1 MVKGTYMS
9 RNSTRRLGFA
19 FALVGAAALTAPAL
33 AGATTGSLGSS
44 DAPAAGFTCS
54 ALSTE
59 TTPNGWGIPFD
70 DEKNQLAFYS
80 DTSVIDDD
88 GSLKL
93 EIVKATPDNRSA
105 WYHSAGSIPLADAAK
120 NEIGF
125 AEKAATSQTS
135 FQLRLTGTT
144 NAKEGENGFATLYW
158 VANGNDSVGTATG
171 GTHTN
176 IQDGKWI
183 STRDIEG
190 APKNVPSDLD
200 DIIAG
205 NPDATIEHYGVSVGR
220 GDIGTTTY
228 VDAVKFNGCTTNFA
242 LKDEPAGAFGSLS
255 DIFGSLSAS

>member
-1 MVKGTYMS
+1 MSTIARRTGTV
-9 RNSTRRLGFA
+9 A
-19 FALVGAAALTAPAL
+19 ALASAAALIFPAIASAL
-33 AGATTGSLGSS
+33 PTGSLGSS
-44 DAPAAGFTCS
+44 DVPAAGFTCS

-59 TTPNGWGIPFD
+59 ATPHGWGTQFD
-70 DEKNQLAFYS
+70 DEKLQKAFYS
-80 DTSVIDDD
+80 DTNVVDED

-93 EIVKATPDNRSA
+93 EIVEPHPDNRSA
-105 WYHSAGSIPLADAAK
+105 WYHSAGSIPLADALD

-144 NAKEGENGFATLYW
+144 NPAVNENGFATLYW
-158 VANGNDSVGTATG
+158 VANGNGSVDTADG

-176 IQDGKWI
+176 IQNGKWI

-190 APKNVPSDLD
+190 APKNVPSDLG

-220 GDIGTTTY
+220 GDIGTSTHI
-228 VDAVKFNGCTTNFA
+228 DAVKFNGCTTNFA
-242 LKDEPAGAFGSLS
+242 KNDPEPETSTGSL
-255 DIFGSLSAS
+255 GSLGNIFAS

>member
-1 MVKGTYMS
+1 MS
-9 RNSTRRLGFA
+9 RNSTRRLGLA

-44 DAPAAGFTCS
+44 DAAGFTCS

-59 TTPNGWGIPFD
+59 ATPDGWGIPFD

-80 DTSVIDDD
+80 DTKVLDDD

-105 WYHSAGSIPLADAAK
+105 WYHSAGSIPLADAVK

-144 NAKEGENGFATLYW
+144 NPAAGENGFATLYW
-158 VANGNDSVGTATG
+158 VANGNDSVDTTTG
-171 GTHTN
+171 GTHAN
-176 IQDGKWI
+176 IQNGKWI

-205 NPDATIEHYGVSVGR
+205 NPGATIEHYGVSVGR
-220 GDIGTTTY
+220 GEIGTSTH

-242 LKDEPAGAFGSLS
+242 KNDPETSTGSLGS
-255 DIFGSLSAS
+255 LGNIFGSLSAS

>member
-70 DEKNQLAFYS
+70 DEKKQVAFYS
-80 DTSVIDDD
+80 DTDVLDTD

-93 EIVKATPDNRSA
+93 EITAPSPDNRSVS
-105 WYHSAGSIPLADAAK
+105 YHSAGSIKLSDAVK
-120 NEIGF
+120 TEIGF
-125 AEKAATSQTS
+125 AEKAASSQAS
-135 FQLRLTGTT
+135 FQLRLSGTT
-144 NAKEGENGFATLYW
+144 NPADNGFATVYW
-158 VANGNDSVGTATG
+158 VANGNDSVDTTNG
-171 GTHTN
+171 GAHTN
-176 IQDGKWI
+176 IQNGKWI
-183 STRDIEG
+183 STRDIGG
-190 APKNVPSDLD
+190 APKNVPTDLAA
-200 DIIAG
+200 IAAA
-205 NPDATIEHYGVSVGR
+205 NPDATVEHYGVSIGR
-220 GDIGTTTY
+220 ADAGLTH

-242 LKDEPAGAFGSLS
+242 LKDEPAGAFGSLGN
-255 DIFGSLSAS
+255 IFGSLSAS

>member
-1 MVKGTYMS
+1 MS
-9 RNSTRRLGFA
+9 RNSTRRLGLSI
-19 FALVGAAALTAPAL
+19 ALVGAAAFTAPAL

-44 DAPAAGFTCS
+44 DGAAAGFTCS
-54 ALSTE
+54 VLSTE
-59 TTPNGWGIPFD
+59 ATPNGWGIPFD

-80 DTSVIDDD
+80 ETNVLDED
-88 GSLKL
+88 GSLELK
-93 EIVKATPDNRSA
+93 IAQATPDNRSA
-105 WYHSAGSIPLADAAK
+105 WYHSAGSIPLADAVK

-125 AEKAATSQTS
+125 AEKAAASQTS

-144 NAKEGENGFATLYW
+144 NPAAGENGFATLYW
-158 VANGNDSVGTATG
+158 VANGNESVDTAGG

-176 IQDGKWI
+176 LQNGKWI
-183 STRDIEG
+183 STRNIEG
-190 APKNVPSDLD
+190 APRNVASDLD

-242 LKDEPAGAFGSLS
+242 KKDETAGPFGSLGNV
-255 DIFGSLSAS
+255 FGSLSAS